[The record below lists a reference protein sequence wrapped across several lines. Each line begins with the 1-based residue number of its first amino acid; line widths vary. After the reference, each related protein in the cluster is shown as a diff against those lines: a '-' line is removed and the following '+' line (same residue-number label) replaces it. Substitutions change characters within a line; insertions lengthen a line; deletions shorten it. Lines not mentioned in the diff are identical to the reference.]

1 MNGKVES
8 AVRPDDDGRTARA
21 ASAAGAGGGSAGD
34 VGAAGT
40 GGVVHAGERGGIKVR
55 ERRKVGGGLLG
66 RLYTKHPAQVLI
78 VVSELV
84 LVAVFAVASP
94 YFLDLGNMSALLLD
108 ASVYILLALGLTF
121 VIATGG
127 IDLTPG
133 FGMAF
138 TGVIAALAMTKVGGP
153 MGLAIAAGVL
163 AGILAGLV
171 LGVVNGFLVAKLNM
185 QPMVATLAMML
196 VAWGAALS
204 ITGTSS
210 IPLNDFGPFLA
221 LGNGKTFGLTNAIYL
236 CILAAVV
243 AHFLLKHTLIGR
255 YALAMG
261 SNEEATELSG
271 VNVQRWKWRVYALAG
286 TFTGLAG
293 VLMASRLASGKPDVG
308 QSYEMYAIAAA
319 VLGGASLR
327 GGNASVFGS
336 VVGAILIATIRNGAV
351 HLGMSDQNQKIVL
364 GIIVLIAV
372 FVDVRRK
379 PKAAA

>member
-1 MNGKVES
+1 MKGNVES
-8 AVRPDDDGRTARA
+8 SVRPDAE
-21 ASAAGAGGGSAGD
+21 
-34 VGAAGT
+34 
-40 GGVVHAGERGGIKVR
+40 GVGIKVR
-55 ERRKVGGGLLG
+55 ERKKGGGPLR
-66 RLYTKHPAQVLI
+66 RLYAKHPAQVLI
-78 VVSELV
+78 VASELV

-94 YFLDLGNMSALLLD
+94 YFLDLGNISALLLD

-138 TGVIAALAMTKVGGP
+138 TGVIAALTMTKVGGP
-153 MGLAIAAGVL
+153 IWLAIAAGVL

-210 IPLNDFGPFLA
+210 IPLNDFVPFLA

-236 CILAAVV
+236 CILAAIL

-379 PKAAA
+379 PKASA

>member
-1 MNGKVES
+1 MNAVTIDVAPRDKGAGK
-8 AVRPDDDGRTARA
+8 AGW
-21 ASAAGAGGGSAGD
+21 AGA
-34 VGAAGT
+34 
-40 GGVVHAGERGGIKVR
+40 
-55 ERRKVGGGLLG
+55 
-66 RLYTKHPAQVLI
+66 LYGKHPAQVLI

-84 LVAVFAVASP
+84 LLAIFSIASP
-94 YFLDLGNMSALLLD
+94 YFLDLGNISALLLD

-138 TGVIAALAMTKVGGP
+138 TGVMAALVMSNIAGP
-153 MGLAIAAGVL
+153 MWLAILAGVL
-163 AGILAGLV
+163 AGIVAGLA
-171 LGVVNGFLVAKLNM
+171 LGIANGFLVAKLNM

-210 IPLNDFGPFLA
+210 IPLNDVGPFLE

-236 CILAAVV
+236 CILAAIV

-271 VNVQRWKWRVYALAG
+271 VDVKRWKWRIYTLAG

-351 HLGMSDQNQKIVL
+351 HLGISDQNQKILL

-372 FVDVRRK
+372 YVDVRRR
-379 PKAAA
+379 PKANA